1 MIVPVNYVTLDRY
14 EIVNVDNKKEIN
26 TVKVV
31 QKVHPDL
38 FDKAMVLKNLLEGT
52 NLIEKSVVP
61 LTLESQIESL
71 NSDQAKDALVV
82 IEKELERRETGNSDS
97 WTWKWLNSSSSSE
110 SSWGLG
116 GLWSWMSSFI
126 SNLGSYST
134 ETLLAT
140 RDSLSRRL
148 TSKNNT
154 NG

>member
-1 MIVPVNYVTLDRY
+1 MIVPYVILDRY

-52 NLIEKSVVP
+52 NLIEQSVVP